1 MVCVDKLAEKTIDA
15 EAELKNSENKM
26 EKCNIT
32 AMNASLLCTGGE
44 TFDNIKNPFMK
55 IKFVDTKCLIT
66 WSVLFHLLWKLYSLY
81 AETKN
86 FGE

>member
-1 MVCVDKLAEKTIDA
+1 MVCVDKLAEKTVDVKA
-15 EAELKNSENKM
+15 KLMNSKNKM

-32 AMNASLLCTGGE
+32 ALNANLLCTGGG